1 VEHDAVER
9 ARQRLAALRSGQ
21 LDQGDVD
28 VVLARTREQLESL
41 AQVAAELEA
50 SLPERLSNAL
60 RDSLEAEV
68 LPVGRHIAEL
78 RGLSTQTIRRLERLQ
93 GDVEADQR
101 ARVEDLALLVDLIA
115 SGWRSVERRLDRLER
130 VVDRVERSLEERAP
144 GRSILRLED
153 RRGLGP
159 GA

>member
-1 VEHDAVER
+1 MEHDAVER

-21 LDQGDVD
+21 LDQADVD
-28 VVLARTREQLESL
+28 VLLARTREQLESL

-50 SLPERLSNAL
+50 TLPDRISHAL

-78 RGLSTQTIRRLERLQ
+78 RGLSAQTIRRLERLQ
-93 GDVEADQR
+93 GTIEAEHH

-115 SGWRSVERRLDRLER
+115 SGWRSVEHRLDRLER
-130 VVDRVERSLEERAP
+130 IIDRLERSLEERAP
-144 GRSILRLED
+144 TRSILRLED

>member
-1 VEHDAVER
+1 MER

-21 LDQGDVD
+21 LDQPDIDVL
-28 VVLARTREQLESL
+28 LARTREQLESL
-41 AQVAAELEA
+41 AQVAAEMEA
-50 SLPERLSNAL
+50 SLPERMSHAL

-78 RGLSTQTIRRLERLQ
+78 RGLSAQTIRRLERLQ
-93 GDVEADQR
+93 GDLEADQR

-144 GRSILRLED
+144 SRSILRLED